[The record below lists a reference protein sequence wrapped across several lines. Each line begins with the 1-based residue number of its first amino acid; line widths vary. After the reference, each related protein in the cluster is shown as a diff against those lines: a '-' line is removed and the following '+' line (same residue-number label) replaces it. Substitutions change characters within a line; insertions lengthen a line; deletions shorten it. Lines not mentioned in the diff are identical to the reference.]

1 MSIVIYF
8 ILALF
13 ALFPV
18 WLASPLPGTPL
29 FMIALYSLT
38 VLPLRQSLVI
48 VLVAGVLADF
58 FSPIKGLSTALY
70 FFGFIAARFLSQHVF
85 DTRTLLGCMILFVG
99 MSAAVGYVSIII
111 GFGLDVL
118 GSNDPAVAGAY
129 ALAASLLQIPWLLV
143 SIPITGLLYGLVR
156 FAGQRTQV

>member
-1 MSIVIYF
+1 MTVIYF

-29 FMIALYSLT
+29 FMIALYSLI
-38 VLPLRQSLVI
+38 VLPPRQSLIV

-58 FSPIKGLSTALY
+58 FSPMRGLSTALY

-85 DTRTLLGCMILFVG
+85 DTRTLLGSTILFVG
-99 MSAAVGYVSIII
+99 MSAVVGYLLIII
-111 GFGLDVL
+111 SFGLDVIL
-118 GSNDPAVAGAY
+118 ADDRAAAGAY
-129 ALAASLLQIPWLLV
+129 ALTAGLLHIPWLLA
-143 SIPITGLLYGLVR
+143 SIPITGLLFCLSR
-156 FAGQRTQV
+156 LRAWK